1 MIVITA
7 FLAGITVFLLL
18 PATGKFEL
26 SRLTNQ
32 GTVSQSI
39 GQKSQPV
46 VAALL
51 GVSLVLAGVVYGL
64 RLMGWLLAG
73 SVIIGTISWLIIRS
87 NKQRKAKE
95 ATNRIIRFARLMNGK
110 LRIGLVPVTALV
122 ESATE
127 CGGLDQ
133 LVATAKLGGDIPAAL
148 RQAANIP
155 GQSGLR
161 QISAAW
167 ELSQHSGAPIA
178 GVLDRIVAGLR
189 QDAEAEA
196 ELAIELAAARTT
208 GRIMSVLPLAAI
220 GFGYLA
226 GANPIDFITSNWV
239 GELAFVSSVLLAA
252 IGIWWLEKMATR
264 ALEV

>member
-1 MIVITA
+1 MIAITA
-7 FLAGITVFLLL
+7 LLVGFTVALLI

-32 GTVSQSI
+32 AANSQSS
-39 GQKSQPV
+39 GQKLRLVIV
-46 VAALL
+46 VLL
-51 GVSLVLAGVVYGL
+51 GFTFLLLGFLGGLRIVGWALAGAVV
-64 RLMGWLLAG
+64 
-73 SVIIGTISWLIIRS
+73 IGTSSWLIIRS
-87 NKQRKAKE
+87 NEQRKAKQ
-95 ATNRIIRFARLMNGK
+95 AKALVIRFAKLMNGK
-110 LRIGLVPVTALV
+110 LRIGLIPVTALV
-122 ESATE
+122 ESASE
-127 CGGLDQ
+127 CGLDQ

-155 GQSGLR
+155 GQNGLR

-167 ELSQHSGAPIA
+167 ELSQRSGAPIA

-189 QDAEAEA
+189 QDTEAEA
-196 ELAIELAAARTT
+196 DVAIELAAARTT
-208 GRIMSVLPLAAI
+208 GRIMAVLPLAGI

-226 GANPIDFITSNWV
+226 GADPINFITSNWI

-252 IGIWWLEKMATR
+252 AGIFWLEKMANR